1 MVRNSGNSKLKHDK
15 LKPKIFESHEST
27 LRTRFANPE
36 PEPIFDRIKK
46 MKAIVAAEIEK
57 LI

>member
-1 MVRNSGNSKLKHDK
+1 MVRNSGNLKLKHEK

-36 PEPIFDRIKK
+36 PEPIFERIKR
-46 MKAIVAAEIEK
+46 MKSIVASEMQK
-57 LI
+57 LL